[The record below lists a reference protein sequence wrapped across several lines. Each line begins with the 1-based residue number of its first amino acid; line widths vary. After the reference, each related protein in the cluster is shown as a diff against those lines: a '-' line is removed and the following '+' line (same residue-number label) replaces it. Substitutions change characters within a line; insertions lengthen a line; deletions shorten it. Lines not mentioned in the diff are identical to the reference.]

1 MESALTGTEKVMSE
15 DVKSSVK
22 VGDLV
27 RLQLGHDNTGALY
40 SVGVVVK
47 LEDGKDGQAK
57 VAFLNPPF
65 YEDAY
70 HDPNDD
76 WFYTKNLEVLSEG
89 R

>member
-1 MESALTGTEKVMSE
+1 MSE

-40 SVGVVVK
+40 SVGIVVK

-70 HDPNDD
+70 HGPYDD